1 MIAEYRLLKLKAYEP
16 KLVEKDIYEFWMNSG
31 YFQPKIDSTKP
42 PFTIIMPPPN
52 VTGELHMG
60 HALTTSLEDLMTRW
74 HRMKGEPTLLLP
86 GTDHAGIATQVVVE
100 RMLAQN
106 NLTRQELGRQKFT
119 EHVWDWV
126 DKYGERIYEQL
137 KSLGVSCDWT
147 RKKFTLDEGPSNSV
161 VNTFVNLYKEGFIYR
176 GERIVNWC
184 IRCSTA
190 LSDLEVKYVNQEGQL
205 YHISYSL
212 VDSDDSV
219 VIATTRPET
228 MLGDTA
234 VAINPTDERY
244 LDLHGKF
251 IELPIVGRKLPII
264 TDDVVDPMYGTGILK
279 VTPGHDPHDFEI
291 SQRHEIDVLNVM
303 RPDGTMDEKTG
314 DYFGLTVQ
322 KARTQILSDLERMQ
336 RLVHVEKISHSVG
349 RCDRCNT
356 VVEPM
361 ISKQWY
367 MKMKPI
373 AEPAI
378 EAVESGQINIVPK
391 RFEKVYFNWMNN
403 IRDWCVSRQ
412 LWWGHRLPVWYCSDC
427 GETLVEIK
435 EPDFC
440 IKCNSKNLERD
451 PDVLDTWFS
460 SALWPHST
468 LGWPDK
474 TEDLNYFY
482 PTSVMETGHD
492 ILFFWVAR
500 MIMMGIRNT
509 GEIPFKTIY
518 LHGLV
523 RDPEGI
529 KMSKT
534 KGNVMD
540 PLKLIDVYG
549 ADALRFALTMGLAA
563 GNDNRLNENK
573 IQFGRNFANK
583 LWNASR
589 FVISNVIDENEY
601 KAMNKID
608 ISHIHDKWILS
619 LLNKLMLDFDNHME
633 GFQFSEAQQEVYEYF
648 WDQYCDWYLEMSKLR
663 IRSGDLTCI
672 PILILVLDRILRLL
686 HPFMPF
692 ITEEIWQTLKNQI
705 GGSEFNDDAL
715 IIASFPS
722 GDKKLIDYDAESI
735 IESVID
741 IIRAVRNLRAE
752 LHIAPNISLEIQIES
767 ERIEQ
772 ISGQFVFI
780 EKLANVSIGDNNLKV
795 NLDDDELNQLVSIVL
810 GESILYVSIKDY
822 IDIDAEIDRL
832 NKELNSINQRIN
844 SIAKRLAD
852 SKFLNNAPSEIVDR
866 ETEKHRISKDRAE
879 KLSKLL
885 SQLK

>member
-1 MIAEYRLLKLKAYEP
+1 MSEEYRLLKLKAYEP
-16 KLVEKDIYEFWMNSG
+16 KLVEKDIYEFWTESG
-31 YFQPKIDSTKP
+31 YFQPKIDINKS

-74 HRMKGEPTLLLP
+74 HRMKGDPTLLLP

-106 NLTRQELGRQKFT
+106 NLTRQELGREKFT

-147 RKKFTLDEGPSNSV
+147 RKHFTLDEGPSNSV
-161 VNTFVNLYKEGFIYR
+161 VTTFVNLYKEGFIYR

-184 IRCSTA
+184 VRCSTA
-190 LSDLEVKYVNQEGQL
+190 LSDLEVKYVNQEGEL
-205 YHISYSL
+205 YHIRYSL
-212 VDSDDSV
+212 VDSDESV

-228 MLGDTA
+228 MIGDTA
-234 VAINPTDERY
+234 VAINPNDERY
-244 LDLHGKF
+244 LDLHDKF

-264 TDDVVDPMYGTGILK
+264 TDDLVDPTYGTGVLK

-291 SQRHEIDVLNVM
+291 AQRHEIDVLNVM
-303 RPDGTMDEKTG
+303 KPDGTMDEKTG
-314 DYFGLTVQ
+314 DYFGLTVGE
-322 KARTQILSDLERMQ
+322 ARTQILTDLERIQ
-336 RLVHVEKISHSVG
+336 RLVKVEKISHSVG

-356 VVEPM
+356 IVEPM

-378 EAVESGQINIVPK
+378 KAVESGQINIIPK

-412 LWWGHRLPVWYCSDC
+412 LWWGHRLPVWYCLDC
-427 GETLVEIK
+427 GATLVEIK
-435 EPDFC
+435 EPNVC
-440 IKCNSKNLERD
+440 ATCNSKNLERD

-523 RDPEGI
+523 RDPQGI

-540 PLKLIDVYG
+540 PLELIETYG

-589 FVISNVIDENEY
+589 FVINNATDQKEY
-601 KAMNKID
+601 KSINPID
-608 ISHIHDKWILS
+608 INHIHDKWILS
-619 LLNKLMLDFDNHME
+619 LLNRLILDFDNHME
-633 GFQFSEAQQEVYEYF
+633 EFQFSEAQQEVYEYF
-648 WDQYCDWYLEMSKLR
+648 WDRYCDWYLEMSKLR
-663 IRSGDLTCI
+663 IRSGDVSCI
-672 PILILVLDRILRLL
+672 STLILVLDRILRLL

-692 ITEEIWQTLKNQI
+692 ITEEIWQTLKKEI

-715 IIASFPS
+715 IIASFPV
-722 GDKKLIDYDAESI
+722 GDKNSIDYDAESI

-752 LHIAPNISLEIQIES
+752 LHIPPNISLDIQIES
-767 ERIEQ
+767 ELIDRISDQ
-772 ISGQFVFI
+772 LVFI
-780 EKLANVSIGDNNLKV
+780 EQLANVNIGDNSLKANLE
-795 NLDDDELNQLVSIVL
+795 DDEVNQLVSIVL
-810 GESILYVSIKDY
+810 DESVVSVSIKDY
-822 IDIDAEIDRL
+822 IDIDSEIDRL
-832 NKELNSINQRIN
+832 NKELNNINERIN
-844 SIAKRLAD
+844 SISKRLAD
-852 SKFLNNAPSEIVDR
+852 SKFLNNAPSEIVDK
-866 ETEKHRISKDRAE
+866 ETEKHRISKERSE